1 MYRCCCVAAQSPCRC
16 IYHAH
21 ITLLRLWETN
31 SGLTLI
37 QKHME
42 TESEITADS
51 IDQGINGS
59 DFHGTS
65 TSQSKKY
72 SFLKKTLERRTN

>member
-59 DFHGTS
+59 DFHGT
-65 TSQSKKY
+65 
-72 SFLKKTLERRTN
+72 